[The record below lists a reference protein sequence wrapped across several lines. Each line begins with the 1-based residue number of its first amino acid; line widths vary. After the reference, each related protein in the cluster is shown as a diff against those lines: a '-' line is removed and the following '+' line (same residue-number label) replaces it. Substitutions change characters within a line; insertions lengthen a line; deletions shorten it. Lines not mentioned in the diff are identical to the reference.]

1 MGGWGKRLEELSH
14 LKDGWYDGEGYSISA
29 DAIENAKN
37 IMECLQN
44 HYKQEN
50 LPTIFPTP
58 YGWVQLQCSDEE
70 RGLYGEVLI
79 GPQGQYEGYL
89 FFYLIFQ
96 EKHHNFADWAD
107 AASFIKT
114 WFGDE

>member
-1 MGGWGKRLEELSH
+1 MGGWEERLEELSR
-14 LKDGWYDGEGYSISA
+14 LEDGWYDGEGCSISV
-29 DAIENAKN
+29 DAIENTKN
-37 IMECLQN
+37 IMGCLQN
-44 HYKQEN
+44 YYRQTN

-58 YGWVQLQCSDEE
+58 YGWVQLQRSDEE

-89 FFYLIFQ
+89 LFYLTFQ
-96 EKHHNFADWAD
+96 EQHHNFTDWAD
-107 AASFIKT
+107 AASFIKI

>member
-1 MGGWGKRLEELSH
+1 MGGWEKRLEELSH

-58 YGWVQLQCSDEE
+58 YGWVQLQRSDEE

-79 GPQGQYEGYL
+79 GPMQPVSS
-89 FFYLIFQ
+89 
-96 EKHHNFADWAD
+96 KHGSVTNR
-107 AASFIKT
+107 SLRTRSRNKGKYPKT
-114 WFGDE
+114 QLGHAHP

>member
-58 YGWVQLQCSDEE
+58 YGGCSYNAQTKNA
-70 RGLYGEVLI
+70 GCTV
-79 GPQGQYEGYL
+79 
-89 FFYLIFQ
+89 
-96 EKHHNFADWAD
+96 KC
-107 AASFIKT
+107 
-114 WFGDE
+114 

>member
-1 MGGWGKRLEELSH
+1 MGGWGKRLEELSR
-14 LKDGWYDGEGYSISA
+14 LEDGWYDGEGCSISV
-29 DAIENAKN
+29 DAIENTRN

-58 YGWVQLQCSDEE
+58 YGWVQLQRSDEE

-89 FFYLIFQ
+89 LFYLIFQ
-96 EKHHNFADWAD
+96 EQHHNFAGWVD

-114 WFGDE
+114 WFGDK